1 MPVHRKKKDTTTTPP
16 SSTQEQTVPPLPE
29 QQTFQQYLRE
39 LARSG
44 IRVVLEGVMREE
56 LDTLIGVGWGECSP
70 KRKGYRN
77 GSYTRDL
84 VTSSGRIEDL
94 NVPRDREGQFHTQV
108 FDRYSRY
115 EPHIAEGLTQ
125 MFVAGTST
133 QKVGEV
139 AQTLL
144 GVAPSAST
152 ISRLNQTLAQ
162 QFEAWRERPLQE
174 HWRVLYLDG
183 VHFSIRHGDK
193 ADSTI
198 ILTALGVDSTGNKE
212 VLALRACAEESK
224 EGWLSL
230 LQDLRTRGATQI
242 DLIVTDGHDGLL
254 GAVSELFSATPR
266 QRCLLH
272 KQRNVLNAIPR
283 RERGDVQ
290 AELVGIWEQ
299 PTKQEALT
307 QLAAFKAKY
316 TQRYPE
322 AVRSLA
328 EDEESLLTFYAFP
341 QMLHRHIQTTNAI
354 ESLFSNVR
362 QRTDQI
368 DVFTTETSC
377 LAIVWATMQDIR
389 LHKISVE

>member
-1 MPVHRKKKDTTTTPP
+1 MPVHRQKKDTTTTPAG
-16 SSTQEQTVPPLPE
+16 STQEQIVPPLPD

-39 LARSG
+39 LARGG
-44 IRVVLEGVMREE
+44 IRVVLEDVMREE
-56 LDTLIGVGWGECSP
+56 LDALIGVGWGESSP

-77 GSYTRDL
+77 GSYIRDL
-84 VTSSGRIEDL
+84 VTSCGRIEEIK
-94 NVPRDREGQFHTQV
+94 VPRDREGRFHTQV
-108 FDRYSRY
+108 FKRYSRY

-152 ISRLNQTLAQ
+152 ISRLNQTLTQ

-174 HWRVLYLDG
+174 HWRILYLDG

-198 ILTALGVDSTGNKE
+198 ILTALGVDQQGHKE
-212 VLALRACAEESK
+212 VLALRACAEEDK
-224 EGWLSL
+224 DGWACL
-230 LQDLRTRGATQI
+230 LQDLRRRGATNV

-254 GAVSELFSATPR
+254 AAVSELFASTPR

-283 RERGDVQ
+283 RARAEVA

-299 PTKQEALT
+299 PTKEEAVA

-316 TQRYPE
+316 SKRYPE

-328 EDEESLLTFYAFP
+328 EDEEHLLTFYEFP
-341 QMLHRHIQTTNAI
+341 QSMHRHIQTTNAI

-368 DVFTTETSC
+368 DVFTTEMSC
-377 LAIVWATMQDIR
+377 LTIVWATIQDIR
-389 LHKISVE
+389 LHKISV